1 MSDQATETTTSAA
14 HGLQACSPLRESR
27 RPPCPVCQAPME
39 PEHAHHKCPDCGYI
53 EPCCGW

>member
-1 MSDQATETTTSAA
+1 MQNVTDPVEAERERAA
-14 HGLQACSPLRESR
+14 CRPIVESR

-39 PEHAHHKCPDCGYI
+39 PEHAHHKCPSCGYI

>member
-1 MSDQATETTTSAA
+1 MDETTTVARVDSVDDVPECA
-14 HGLQACSPLRESR
+14 PIRDSR

-39 PEHAHHKCPDCGYI
+39 PEHAHHKCPSCGYI

>member
-1 MSDQATETTTSAA
+1 METAA
-14 HGLQACSPLRESR
+14 RLEMPGLAEPAGPACRPVESR

-39 PEHAHHKCPDCGYI
+39 AEHAHHKCPGCGYI

>member
-1 MSDQATETTTSAA
+1 MNDTAESPATATAP
-14 HGLQACSPLRESR
+14 ACSPVTESR

-39 PEHAHHKCPDCGYI
+39 PEHAHHKCPACGYI

>member
-1 MSDQATETTTSAA
+1 MDSPSQTQPPLTAP
-14 HGLQACSPLRESR
+14 ACAPMVESR

-39 PEHAHHKCPDCGYI
+39 PEHAHHKCPACGYI

>member
-1 MSDQATETTTSAA
+1 MDVTVEPPMDA
-14 HGLQACSPLRESR
+14 HPKTVVCVPVTESR

-39 PEHAHHKCPDCGYI
+39 PEHAHHKCPACGYI

>member
-1 MSDQATETTTSAA
+1 MQEVTQPVQAEGSGGPECT
-14 HGLQACSPLRESR
+14 PIVESR

-39 PEHAHHKCPDCGYI
+39 PEHAHHRCPSCGYI